1 MADFIPANTEIL
13 GLLHR
18 NFESKDLDYKGSI
31 GWDSGNKKSCC
42 ELVKDIMAMANTQG
56 GYIVIGIGEVGRG
69 FRLDGVSIE
78 QAGTFE
84 SSEICRFVQKY
95 ADPPIN
101 VRVQKVTSAGLIFV
115 ILEVPR
121 FTDTPHICQKDFPEV
136 LRDRELYIRTDNNES
151 AVMKSSADF
160 RALIEAAV
168 RNRTDSL
175 LTSFRSILT
184 GQGIEA
190 TASASAALQFQ
201 EQVER
206 ARAQFELR
214 NPLKAKNFTFFIETV
229 FEPVEFDQYRFT
241 PSRLESSVQ
250 HAYIDFVGW
259 PFLFYHYNRRDA
271 LSPTDDGIETLIQT
285 DDYDGTDILDFWR
298 FNESGLFYKRELTPT
313 SHTEP
318 PDAAAPRIILQFA
331 ESIFCLTRLYER
343 LLDDTDSIKLTVTLF
358 GTRGRSLVW
367 NEIGFTHRNAYQ
379 ADRPEIRVTATHT
392 LAEWRAGLEDYAV
405 ELSRD
410 VFRGFQLESPDES
423 RIRTQ
428 IRKIFARRL

>member
-1 MADFIPANTEIL
+1 MAEVIPANNEIL
-13 GLLHR
+13 AILHR
-18 NFESKDLDYKGSI
+18 NFESKDLDYKGPI
-31 GWDSGNKKSCC
+31 GWDSKAKKACC

-56 GYIVIGIGEVGRG
+56 GYIVIGIAELDHG

-101 VRVQKVTSAGLIFV
+101 VRVQKVTSAGLRFV

-136 LRDRELYIRTDNNES
+136 LRERELYIRTDNNES
-151 AVMKSSADF
+151 AAMKSSADF

-184 GQGIEA
+184 GQNVEA

-201 EQVER
+201 KQVER
-206 ARAQFELR
+206 ARTQFELL
-214 NPLKAKNFTFFIETV
+214 NPLKEKNFTFFIETV
-229 FEPVEFDQYRFT
+229 FEPIEFDQYRFT
-241 PSRLESSVQ
+241 PNRLESAAQRAHV
-250 HAYIDFVGW
+250 DFVGW
-259 PFLFYHYNRRDA
+259 PFLFFHYNRRDV
-271 LSPTDDGIETLIQT
+271 LSQTDDGIETLINTT
-285 DDYDGTDILDFWR
+285 DFAGLDILDFWR

-313 SHTEP
+313 SHTKP
-318 PDAAAPRIILQFA
+318 PDAAAPRIVWQFA
-331 ESIFCLTRLYER
+331 ESIFCLTRLYEG
-343 LLDDTDSIKLTVTLF
+343 LFDDTDPIKLTVTLF

-367 NEIGFTHRNAYQ
+367 NEIGFVYRNVYQ
-379 ADRPEIRVTATHT
+379 ANRPEIKVTATHT

-405 ELSRD
+405 ELSRE
-410 VFRGFQLESPDES
+410 VFRSFQLDNPDES
-423 RIRTQ
+423 RVRTQ
-428 IRKIFARRL
+428 IKNIFARRL